1 MTKTNLQRRTFLSAG
16 AAGAALALTAAS
28 QSARA
33 ACVDPMPVKWDETF
47 DVIVVGSGFA
57 GLSAAAEA
65 IDGGAK
71 VVVLEKMAVLGGNS
85 IINGGLFGVPG
96 SDQQK
101 AMGIKDSPELL
112 AEDMIRE
119 GLGYNYPDKVRYM
132 AEHTLETYDWTV
144 KTLGV
149 EYIQGQ
155 VNAEGGHSVP
165 RCVVTKNGSGSEI
178 VMKQIAYLEKKKAE
192 IRKRVYVEAI
202 IRDGDGRVKG
212 LRVREGY
219 RFPKEGSGKVR
230 HYCARKA
237 VILCHGGFGADV
249 QYRMKHDPKLT
260 EKFDTTCQPGATS
273 ELWREAARIGASM
286 VQCDWIQCGPWT
298 SPEEKGFGIALYF
311 ANGCAGSC
319 GIWVN
324 CTTGK
329 RFVNEMANRKIRAD
343 AIINAGNKG
352 DRCIAIADKTAVETT
367 IAVTRPG
374 IFEKQLEKGVLHE
387 FATLAD
393 LAKAYGIPLDA
404 LKKSVSDYNDALQG
418 KGKDEMGRYFFPK
431 AKPLAVDGGPWYA
444 SILSPKVHH
453 TMGGI
458 ETDKFCR
465 ALDISNDKPIP
476 GLYAAGEATGGV
488 HGAVRLGSCAVV
500 DCLVNGRIAGREA
513 AKEKAWC

>member
-33 ACVDPMPVKWDETF
+33 ACVDPMPAKWDETF

-112 AEDMIRE
+112 AEDMLRE

-178 VMKQIAYLEKKKAE
+178 VMKQIAYLEKKKVE

-230 HYCARKA
+230 HYCARKG
-237 VILCHGGFGADV
+237 VILCH
-249 QYRMKHDPKLT
+249 
-260 EKFDTTCQPGATS
+260 
-273 ELWREAARIGASM
+273 
-286 VQCDWIQCGPWT
+286 
-298 SPEEKGFGIALYF
+298 
-311 ANGCAGSC
+311 
-319 GIWVN
+319 
-324 CTTGK
+324 
-329 RFVNEMANRKIRAD
+329 
-343 AIINAGNKG
+343 
-352 DRCIAIADKTAVETT
+352 
-367 IAVTRPG
+367 
-374 IFEKQLEKGVLHE
+374 
-387 FATLAD
+387 
-393 LAKAYGIPLDA
+393 
-404 LKKSVSDYNDALQG
+404 
-418 KGKDEMGRYFFPK
+418 
-431 AKPLAVDGGPWYA
+431 
-444 SILSPKVHH
+444 
-453 TMGGI
+453 
-458 ETDKFCR
+458 
-465 ALDISNDKPIP
+465 
-476 GLYAAGEATGGV
+476 
-488 HGAVRLGSCAVV
+488 
-500 DCLVNGRIAGREA
+500 
-513 AKEKAWC
+513 AKEKDSVTGRVKRNLRTEGDGVSIDIYIFDIDAGMNKIAS